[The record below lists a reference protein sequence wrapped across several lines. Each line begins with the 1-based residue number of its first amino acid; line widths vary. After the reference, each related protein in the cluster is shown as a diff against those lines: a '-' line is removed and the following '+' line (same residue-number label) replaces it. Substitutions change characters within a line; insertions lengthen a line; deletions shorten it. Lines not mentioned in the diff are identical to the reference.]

1 MKPQIRIEIKS
12 GIVTYIA
19 ANCDCEIQ
27 ILDHD
32 DKEIYL
38 GKYFPDEIC
47 PDGEGV
53 FAKDITD

>member
-32 DKEIYL
+32 EREIDL
-38 GKYFPDEIC
+38 DRYFPDEVY
-47 PDGEGV
+47 PDGESV